1 VSGEHLSSTSA
12 WYVIYTKPL
21 QEERAGNNLK
31 AWSVETLTP
40 KIKERR
46 YNQFTGKPTYITK
59 PFFPRYIFARFE
71 ADSMLHRVCF
81 VRGVHSVV
89 GFGAGPAPIDEE
101 LIEIIK
107 AQTGEDGFVNLG
119 EQLKSGDR
127 VSINDGPAKDFVGI
141 FERESSSSERV
152 VILLTSANYQCRLSV
167 RRDQVTKT
175 HC

>member
-1 VSGEHLSSTSA
+1 VSGEYLSSTST

-89 GFGAGPAPIDEE
+89 SFGAGPAPIDEE
-101 LIEIIK
+101 LIKIIK

-127 VSINDGPAKDFVGI
+127 VSINGGPAKDFVGI
-141 FERESSSSERV
+141 FERESSASERV

>member
-1 VSGEHLSSTSA
+1 VSGENTSDNSA

-40 KIKERR
+40 KIRERR

-71 ADSMLHRVCF
+71 AESMLHKVCF

-89 GFGAGPAPIDEE
+89 GFGDGPAPIDEE

-107 AQTGEDGFVNLG
+107 AQTGEDGYVHPG
-119 EQLKSGDR
+119 EQLKLGDR
-127 VSINDGPAKDFVGI
+127 VSINDGPVKDFVGI
-141 FERESSSSERV
+141 FERESSASERV
-152 VILLTSANYQCRLSV
+152 VILLTSAKYQCHVSI
-167 RRDQVTKT
+167 RRDQVSKA

>member
-1 VSGEHLSSTSA
+1 VSGENKSDGAA

-21 QEERAGNNLK
+21 QEDRAAGNLRG
-31 AWSVETLTP
+31 WGIETLTP
-40 KIKERR
+40 KIRERR
-46 YNQFTGKPTYITK
+46 YNQFTGKPTYLTR

-71 ADSMLHRVCF
+71 PESLLHRVCF

-107 AQTGEDGFVNLG
+107 LRTGMDGYVTLG

-127 VSINDGPAKDFVGI
+127 VSINDGPVKDFVGI
-141 FERESSSSERV
+141 FEREISASERV
-152 VILLTSANYQCRLSV
+152 VILLTSAKYQCRVSL
-167 RRDQVTKT
+167 RRDQVSKA

>member
-1 VSGEHLSSTSA
+1 
-12 WYVIYTKPL
+12 L

-89 GFGAGPAPIDEE
+89 GFGAGPTPIDEE

-127 VSINDGPAKDFVGI
+127 VSISDGPVKDFVGI
-141 FERESSSSERV
+141 FERESSASERV
-152 VILLTSANYQCRLSV
+152 VILLTSAKYQCRLSI
-167 RRDQVTKT
+167 RRDQVTKM